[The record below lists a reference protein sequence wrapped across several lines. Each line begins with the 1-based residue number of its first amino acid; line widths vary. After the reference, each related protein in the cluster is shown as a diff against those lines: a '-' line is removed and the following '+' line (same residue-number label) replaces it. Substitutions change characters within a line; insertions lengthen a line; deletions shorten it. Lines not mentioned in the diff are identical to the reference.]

1 MTDDLDGRIDAL
13 YAGPPAMFTKA
24 RDGLVKELRAEG
36 LRAEA
41 DAVRSLR
48 RPSRL
53 AAELNRLAREDPQRL
68 EALIAA
74 EDLLASAQRRMVA
87 GAADAAAL
95 REAEGAEAAAVGAFP
110 GGPSVHAALRF
121 AARSPARADD
131 LRRGRLVEDPA
142 PDDQGGPFAV
152 GPAPPAPAADRA
164 PAPPPAPVD
173 EIADARARRTARSA
187 GEAARREREA
197 AQAVAL
203 QAATE
208 ALDTARA
215 AEEAATAGRDAAR
228 RGAEAAEAD
237 VARLSTE
244 RDRLQDE
251 LAAAKRDLSARTR
264 EARAARAALGAADA
278 ALHAALAAR
287 RGAEEAARRLLDE
300 ASPE

>member
-24 RDGLVKELRAEG
+24 RDGLVKELRASG

-41 DAVRSLR
+41 DTVRSLR

-74 EDLLASAQRRMVA
+74 EDLLASVQRRMVE
-87 GAADAAAL
+87 GAAGVAAL

-110 GGPSVHAALRF
+110 GGPPVHAALRF

-142 PDDQGGPFAV
+142 PDDQDGPFAF
-152 GPAPPAPAADRA
+152 GPPSPS
-164 PAPPPAPVD
+164 PPPRPRSRAPVD
-173 EIADARARRTARSA
+173 EIADARARRAARSA
-187 GEAARREREA
+187 GEAARRDREA

-203 QAATE
+203 QAATG

-215 AEEAATAGRDAAR
+215 AEETATAGRDVAR
-228 RGAEAAEAD
+228 RGVEAAEAD
-237 VARLSTE
+237 VARLTTE

-251 LAAAKRDLSARTR
+251 LAAAKRDLSTRTR

-278 ALHAALAAR
+278 ALHAALEAR

-300 ASPE
+300 ASSD